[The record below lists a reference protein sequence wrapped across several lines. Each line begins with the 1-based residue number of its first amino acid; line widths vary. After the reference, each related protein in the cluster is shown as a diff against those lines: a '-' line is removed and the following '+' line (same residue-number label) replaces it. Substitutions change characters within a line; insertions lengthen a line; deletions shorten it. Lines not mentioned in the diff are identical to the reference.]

1 MAEGQKRQKTQN
13 DATEVVHLSEY
24 APNPGLQPAPGTGKA
39 TTEKGPPHTQPLA
52 KRPNVIDF
60 ENIFRE
66 SGMIPTSSLASA
78 EQIEPGPTQSSQEPS
93 TPFNGT
99 LEPPTNLVGEPLRLG
114 SEDMSCHMPS
124 QICQKIWTHQYFNIH
139 LLLKGAVE
147 LQSLCSG
154 GLLHITNQGFLEAR
168 ALESRSDLSK
178 DKVPNIEKWTD
189 AFLVF
194 TSIYLMKYPHKAQ
207 ELLQYMNIIQEAASR
222 SPSFA
227 SLAWRSYDE
236 QFQIHQASSPQPWDK
251 LNPDLWLRVMTS
263 TSFSGIDT
271 PQVAQANCLDF
282 NNGFCNF
289 RPCRL
294 THACSH
300 CGGPNHGRA
309 SNCNPT
315 LTGTHLSAGQ
325 PEVLTTHFV
334 AEKPSDVEIGNKVYV
349 SNMELHPCCLAA
361 FSCKVSYSY

>member
-1 MAEGQKRQKTQN
+1 MTPRKWFIYQNLHPVQVSDLRLGQVRQQQQLKK
-13 DATEVVHLSEY
+13 D
-24 APNPGLQPAPGTGKA
+24 
-39 TTEKGPPHTQPLA
+39 PHTQPLA

-60 ENIFRE
+60 ETIFRE
-66 SGMIPTSSLASA
+66 SGMIPTSSISSA

-99 LEPPTNLVGEPLRLG
+99 LEPPTNLVGEPLGLG
-114 SEDMSCHMPS
+114 SEDMSCHVPF

-194 TSIYLMKYPHKAQ
+194 TSIYLKKYPHKAQ
-207 ELLQYMNIIQEAASR
+207 ELLQYINIIREAASR

-236 QFQIHQASSPQPWDK
+236 QFRIRQASSPQPWDK

-263 TSFSGIDT
+263 TSFSRIDT
-271 PQVAQANCLDF
+271 PPGGTGQL
-282 NNGFCNF
+282 F
-289 RPCRL
+289 R
-294 THACSH
+294 
-300 CGGPNHGRA
+300 
-309 SNCNPT
+309 
-315 LTGTHLSAGQ
+315 
-325 PEVLTTHFV
+325 F
-334 AEKPSDVEIGNKVYV
+334 
-349 SNMELHPCCLAA
+349 
-361 FSCKVSYSY
+361 